1 MTILVCCMSVSFCEL
16 RGGVKFCPPC
26 ETENSERLTCILECP
41 TQWDV
46 MIWYGYFTSLIW
58 NFECMVKVAKTKS
71 VVNFLV
77 ALVLLCWVITIYD
90 SDFHFLATSHMGLES
105 CVLYTVLFLTWVLF
119 FEQWKNCGTTIG
131 LIKKWDTDVKLK

>member
-1 MTILVCCMSVSFCEL
+1 MGFDYISMLHVSVFLWIAWRSEILSSLWDWKLRETDLHFRVSHSVGCYDMVWL
-16 RGGVKFCPPC
+16 
-26 ETENSERLTCILECP
+26 
-41 TQWDV
+41 
-46 MIWYGYFTSLIW
+46 FTSLIW

-105 CVLYTVLFLTWVLF
+105 CVLWHCALSNMSSIFRTM
-119 FEQWKNCGTTIG
+119 
-131 LIKKWDTDVKLK
+131 KKLWNNHRFNKKMR